1 MRPVSPVL
9 CENLLVARL
18 PSGLATRMMP
28 TTANARITFSA
39 WRKSPRSQNR
49 NIAYIR
55 ASPRLSQR
63 PRLSEKTTGTIDAA
77 IASRSTSFHPADR
90 VSSIAQ
96 IAQGVRIA
104 KADPQAFV

>member
-1 MRPVSPVL
+1 M
-9 CENLLVARL
+9 
-18 PSGLATRMMP
+18 RMMP
-28 TTANARITFSA
+28 TTANARITFTA

-49 NIAYIR
+49 NIAYIS

-77 IASRSTSFHPADR
+77 IARRSTSFQPADR
-90 VSSIAQ
+90 AWSIAQ
-96 IAQGVRIA
+96 IAQGARIA